1 MNEFLE
7 RQIQRRIYNIII
19 KNPGIH
25 ITRIA
30 ELLNMPI
37 NEIEQHL
44 KHLEQNKSITI
55 SIDEGYRRYYSTKEV
70 VGDIT
75 NQILETRQKIYE
87 LILRN
92 PGLHQAKIAQMLSMR
107 KSLAEYHL
115 QYLEKNNAIVS
126 IKKEGYRRYFIKD
139 EDVDNKDKQILSVVR
154 QEIPFKIVVLLL
166 KHRTLKHKDLLNNFD
181 IAPSTLTYHLTKLVK
196 KGVIEVNKYGDEKGY
211 TIKNRAKL
219 IKFIIRY
226 DIDSVIEGFADLWDN
241 IH

>member
-139 EDVDNKDKQILSVVR
+139 EDVDNKDKQILSVVGR
-154 QEIPFKIVVLLL
+154 SGVCYSLL
-166 KHRTLKHKDLLNNFD
+166 DL
-181 IAPSTLTYHLTKLVK
+181 
-196 KGVIEVNKYGDEKGY
+196 
-211 TIKNRAKL
+211 
-219 IKFIIRY
+219 
-226 DIDSVIEGFADLWDN
+226 
-241 IH
+241 